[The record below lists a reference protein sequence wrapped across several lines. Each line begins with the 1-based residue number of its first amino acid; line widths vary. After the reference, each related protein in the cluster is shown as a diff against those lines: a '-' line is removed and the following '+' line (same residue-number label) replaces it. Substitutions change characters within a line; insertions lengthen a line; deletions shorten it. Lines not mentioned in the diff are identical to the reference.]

1 MDNAS
6 HAIDNAFVVHR
17 LSSNIYECYDMSQG
31 PYCNRKCRHPNYGIN
46 CQNDCMCDEQHCNHI
61 TGCLIKSNNFAG
73 ILHRC
78 LKSEYPTP
86 APIKNRGVF
95 DTFLEEIPQEPYHQ
109 NAVRVTIRINPIQP
123 FVLSVYQGILDRVAS
138 LHADILTMDKTVSQ
152 NVCVMRRSVIISRGV
167 NRKHV
172 RRDILDLV
180 VIRHVSS
187 HHTVQAADL
196 IVRVTGNIV
205 IQSLAVQLQ
214 ITLDGSNI
222 DRSKFL
228 IARKLVKDPYKGN
241 NG

>member
-1 MDNAS
+1 MSMKGTIRVA
-6 HAIDNAFVVHR
+6 HAYH
-17 LSSNIYECYDMSQG
+17 
-31 PYCNRKCRHPNYGIN
+31 
-46 CQNDCMCDEQHCNHI
+46 
-61 TGCLIKSNNFAG
+61 
-73 ILHRC
+73 
-78 LKSEYPTP
+78 
-86 APIKNRGVF
+86 
-95 DTFLEEIPQEPYHQ
+95 HQ

-214 ITLDGSNI
+214 
-222 DRSKFL
+222 SKMRCIGRQNFH
-228 IARKLVKDPYKGN
+228 
-241 NG
+241 